1 MPELLAQAEID
12 DATDA
17 ARRERFPVGAS
28 IVFEDLEQAGRE
40 PVLDRLRQAEPVSWV
55 PALGGWLVT
64 GHGPGRE
71 LLGPRTGLTVEA
83 RENLVRASLGHMMLT
98 SDGDDHTRQR
108 TPFER
113 HFRMREVGG
122 LFGAA
127 IAAELDELMAAML
140 PAGACELG
148 SALAEPFAV
157 RMTGRVLG
165 LSLGDSARIGEFYTA
180 FAEGMVYD
188 GNPERQHRADA
199 AREQLNQVLRSEFA
213 RCRGDADASITSQV
227 VNDDGVTLADDEIAS
242 QLRVIMF
249 GGIETIQSGIMNTVL
264 LLLRAPRSLE
274 AVRADPSLLDAAI
287 EESLR
292 LIPPVSFIE
301 RWTPHPVVLDGVEI
315 GTGEFIGVS
324 VLAANR
330 DPAVFER
337 PLDYDIGREN
347 ARRHLSFSFGE
358 HFCLGAHLAR
368 IELRAALER
377 VLALPGLR
385 LVSADEPAG
394 FAFRRPATLG
404 LAWDVEGA

>member
-1 MPELLAQAEID
+1 VQQLLQQVEID
-12 DATDA
+12 EAVDA
-17 ARRERFPVGAS
+17 ARRERFPAGAS
-28 IVFEDLEQAGRE
+28 IAFEDLEQGGRE
-40 PVLDRLRQAEPVSWV
+40 AALDRLRDAEPVSWV

-64 GHGPGRE
+64 GHAPGRE

-108 TPFER
+108 GPFER

-122 LFGAA
+122 LFGQA
-127 IAAELDELMAAML
+127 IAAELDELMAAMA
-140 PAGACELG
+140 PAGDCELG
-148 SALAEPFAV
+148 AALAEPFAV

-165 LSLGDSARIGEFYTA
+165 LSLGDTGRIGEFYTA

-188 GNPERQHRADA
+188 GNPERQQRADA
-199 AREQLNQVLRSEFA
+199 ARDQLNGVLRTEFA
-213 RCRGDADASITSQV
+213 RCRHDADASITSQV
-227 VNDDGVTLADDEIAS
+227 VNDAGITLADDEIAS

-264 LLLRAPRSLE
+264 LLLRTPAALD
-274 AVRADPSLLDAAI
+274 AVRADPSLLDGAI

-301 RWTPHPVVLDGVEI
+301 RWTPRVVVLGGVEI
-315 GTGEFIGVS
+315 GAGEFIGVS
-324 VLAANR
+324 VLATNR
-330 DPAVFER
+330 DPGVFER
-337 PLDYDIGREN
+337 PLDYDISREN

-385 LVSADEPAG
+385 LVSTDEPAG
-394 FAFRRPATLG
+394 FAFRRPASLRI
-404 LAWDVEGA
+404 AWDR